1 MALAINEELCIGC
14 GVCASMLEQVYEMDD
29 DKGIAVVK
37 SYEGVSDDEINESID
52 ACPVEAISL

>member
-1 MALAINEELCIGC
+1 MALTINEDKCIGC

-29 DKGIAVVK
+29 DKGVAVVK
-37 SYEGVSDDEINESID
+37 NYENVSKEDIEETID